1 MKVHSHAIDAY
12 ARTALAS
19 TTPARPVEPPAT
31 EVTSNSNE
39 AAQVTVSAEA
49 RALASSGGAN
59 VVDEAKVAQLKKQ
72 IEEGEYR
79 VNSQKLAMRILEVIG

>member
-31 EVTSNSNE
+31 PVTTHSSE
-39 AAQVTVSAEA
+39 AAQVTVSDEA
-49 RALASSGGAN
+49 RALAANGGAGI
-59 VVDEAKVAQLKKQ
+59 DEKKVAALKKQ
-72 IEEGEYR
+72 VDGGEYR
-79 VNSQKLAMRILEVIG
+79 VNPQMLATRILDALG

>member
-1 MKVHSHAIDAY
+1 MKVHSNAIDAY

-31 EVTSNSNE
+31 QVPNSNNE

-49 RALASSGGAN
+49 RALAASGGAG
-59 VVDEAKVAQLKKQ
+59 VDETKVAQLKKQ

>member
-31 EVTSNSNE
+31 QVTSSNNE

-49 RALASSGGAN
+49 RALAAKGGAG
-59 VVDEAKVAQLKKQ
+59 VDETKVAALKKQ

-79 VNSQKLAMRILEVIG
+79 VNPQIIAMRILDSIG

>member
-1 MKVHSHAIDAY
+1 MKVHSNAIDAY

-19 TTPARPVEPPAT
+19 TTPARPIEPPAT
-31 EVTSNSNE
+31 EVTNSNNE

-49 RALASSGGAN
+49 RALAASGGAG
-59 VVDEAKVAQLKKQ
+59 VDATKVAQLKKQ

>member
-31 EVTSNSNE
+31 QVTNNNNE
-39 AAQVTVSAEA
+39 AAQVTVSEEA
-49 RALASSGGAN
+49 RALAASGGAG
-59 VVDEAKVAQLKKQ
+59 VDQAKVAQLKKQ

>member
-19 TTPARPVEPPAT
+19 TTPARPVEPPAAQ
-31 EVTSNSNE
+31 VTNNSNE

-49 RALASSGGAN
+49 RALAARGGAS
-59 VVDEAKVAQLKKQ
+59 VDETKVAQLKKQ

>member
-31 EVTSNSNE
+31 QVTSNSSE
-39 AAQVTVSAEA
+39 AAQVTVSDEA
-49 RALASSGGAN
+49 RALAAKGGAG
-59 VVDEAKVAQLKKQ
+59 VDEKKVAALKKQ
-72 IEEGEYR
+72 IEDGEYR
-79 VNSQKLAMRILEVIG
+79 VNPQMLAMRILDSLG

>member
-31 EVTSNSNE
+31 QVTSNTGE
-39 AAQVTVSAEA
+39 AAHVTVSDEA
-49 RALASSGGAN
+49 RALAANGGSG
-59 VVDEAKVAQLKKQ
+59 VDEKKVAALKKQ
-72 IEEGEYR
+72 IDDGQYR
-79 VNSQKLAMRILEVIG
+79 VNPQMLAMRILDSIG

>member
-31 EVTSNSNE
+31 QVTSNNNE

-49 RALASSGGAN
+49 RALAASGSAGI
-59 VVDEAKVAQLKKQ
+59 DEAKVAALKKQ
-72 IEEGEYR
+72 VEQGEYR
-79 VNSQKLAMRILEVIG
+79 VNPQIIAMRILDALG

>member
-31 EVTSNSNE
+31 
-39 AAQVTVSAEA
+39 QVTVSDEA
-49 RALASSGGAN
+49 RALAAKGGAG
-59 VVDEAKVAQLKKQ
+59 VDEKKVAALKKQ
-72 IEEGEYR
+72 IEDGEYR
-79 VNSQKLAMRILEVIG
+79 VNPQMLAMRILDSLG

>member
-19 TTPARPVEPPAT
+19 TTPARPVEPAAT
-31 EVTSNSNE
+31 QVTSNSNE
-39 AAQVTVSAEA
+39 AAQVTVSDEA
-49 RALASSGGAN
+49 RALAAKSAQGI
-59 VVDEAKVAQLKKQ
+59 DEAKVATLKKQ

-79 VNSQKLAMRILEVIG
+79 VNPQIIAMRILDSLG

>member
-31 EVTSNSNE
+31 EVTNNSNE
-39 AAQVTVSAEA
+39 AAQVTVSPEA
-49 RALASSGGAN
+49 RALAAGGGAN
-59 VVDEAKVAQLKKQ
+59 FDEAKVAQLKKQ

>member
-31 EVTSNSNE
+31 QVTSSSSE
-39 AAQVTVSAEA
+39 AAQVTVSDEA
-49 RALASSGGAN
+49 RALATRSGAG
-59 VVDEAKVAQLKKQ
+59 VDEKKVAALKKQ
-72 IEEGEYR
+72 VDDGEYR
-79 VNSQKLAMRILEVIG
+79 VNPQMLAMRILDSLG

>member
-1 MKVHSHAIDAY
+1 MKVHSNAIDAY

-19 TTPARPVEPPAT
+19 TTPARPIEPPAT
-31 EVTSNSNE
+31 QIPNSNNE
-39 AAQVTVSAEA
+39 AAQVTVSPEA
-49 RALASSGGAN
+49 RALAASGGAG
-59 VVDEAKVAQLKKQ
+59 VDETKVAQLKKQ

>member
-31 EVTSNSNE
+31 PVTTSSSE
-39 AAQVTVSAEA
+39 AAQVTVSDEA
-49 RALASSGGAN
+49 RALAAKGGAGM
-59 VVDEAKVAQLKKQ
+59 DEKKVAALKKQ
-72 IEEGEYR
+72 IDYGEYK
-79 VNSQKLAMRILEVIG
+79 VNPQMLAMRILDSLA

>member
-1 MKVHSHAIDAY
+1 MKVHSNAIDAY

-31 EVTSNSNE
+31 QVTSNSNE
-39 AAQVTVSAEA
+39 AAHVTVSAEA
-49 RALASSGGAN
+49 RALAAGDGAGF
-59 VVDEAKVAQLKKQ
+59 DAAKVAQLKKQ

>member
-31 EVTSNSNE
+31 QVASSSNE
-39 AAQVTVSAEA
+39 AAHVTVSAEA
-49 RALASSGGAN
+49 RALAASGGAGI
-59 VVDEAKVAQLKKQ
+59 DETKVAALKKQ
-72 IEEGEYR
+72 IADGEYR
-79 VNSQKLAMRILEVIG
+79 VNPQMLAMRIIESLG

>member
-19 TTPARPVEPPAT
+19 TTPARPIEPPAT
-31 EVTSNSNE
+31 QVTSNSNE
-39 AAQVTVSAEA
+39 AAHVTVSAEA
-49 RALASSGGAN
+49 RALAAGGGAG
-59 VVDEAKVAQLKKQ
+59 VDETKVAALKKQ

-79 VNSQKLAMRILEVIG
+79 VNPQIIAMRILDSLG

>member
-31 EVTSNSNE
+31 QVTSSNNE
-39 AAQVTVSAEA
+39 AAQVTVSDEA
-49 RALASSGGAN
+49 RALAAKSGSG
-59 VVDEAKVAQLKKQ
+59 VDAKKVAALKNQ
-72 IEEGEYR
+72 IENGEYR
-79 VNSQKLAMRILEVIG
+79 VNPQMLAMRILDSIG